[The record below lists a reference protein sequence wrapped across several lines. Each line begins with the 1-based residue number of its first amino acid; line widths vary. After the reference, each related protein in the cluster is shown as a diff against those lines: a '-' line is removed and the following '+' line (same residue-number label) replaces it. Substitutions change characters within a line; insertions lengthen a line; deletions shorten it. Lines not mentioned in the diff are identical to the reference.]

1 MNIEQ
6 LRQRIRLGEDSTLEL
21 KQLLLRDDGKTIE
34 PHPDGL
40 SDELAAL
47 ANAKG
52 GMLILGVDDKSREIS
67 GIAATQLD
75 RVEAWLTAIC
85 HDRIKPP
92 LDVVTRH
99 VELPDAQG
107 CLQAVIVV
115 EVPQSLWVH
124 QSANG
129 YFRRVG
135 HAKRELP
142 PDALA
147 RLFQQRSQAR
157 IIRFEEQIV
166 PGVTITDIDPLL
178 IRPLL
183 RPDEGEPEQQL
194 RRLHLLAT
202 EDGRLL
208 PTVAGVLLCTLEP
221 QRWLRNAEMI
231 AAAYTG
237 LENDANDQIDAKIIG
252 GPLDRQIWDALHFV
266 RRNMRTAARKPL
278 GRIDYPQYSLR
289 AVFEA
294 IVNAVAHRDYSM
306 YGGRI
311 RLFIFADRIELYSP
325 GALPNAMQI
334 ETMTV
339 MSLPRNDVLCSLF
352 ATYYPVQEMGLNR
365 NTLMDRRG
373 MGVKI
378 TLDES
383 EKISGKRPIYE
394 NIGDMELK
402 LTIFAAPSPPENLM
416 TKAV

>member
-6 LRQRIRLGEDSTLEL
+6 LQQRIRLGEDSTLEL
-21 KQLLLRDDGKTIE
+21 KKLLLRDEGKTIE

-52 GMLILGVDDKSREIS
+52 GMLILGVDDKTREIS
-67 GIAATQLD
+67 GIALAQLD
-75 RVEAWLTAIC
+75 RVEAWITAIC
-85 HDRIKPP
+85 NDRVKPP
-92 LDVVTRH
+92 LDVTTRH
-99 VELPDAQG
+99 IELPDAQG
-107 CLQAVIVV
+107 VPQPVIVV
-115 EVPQSLWVH
+115 EVPQSLWLH

-129 YFRRVG
+129 YFRRAG

-166 PGVTITDIDPLL
+166 PGVNISDIDSLL

-183 RPDEGEPEQQL
+183 RPDDGEPEQQL
-194 RRLHLLAT
+194 RRLHLLAS

-208 PTVAGVLLCTLEP
+208 PTVVGVLLCTLEP
-221 QRWLRNAEMI
+221 QRWLRNAEII

-237 LENDANDQIDAKIIG
+237 LENDANDQIDAKIIA

-266 RRNMRTAARKPL
+266 RRNMRTPARKPL
-278 GRIDYPQYSLR
+278 GRVDYPQYSIR

-294 IVNAVAHRDYSM
+294 IVNAVAHRDYSI

-311 RLFIFADRIELYSP
+311 RLFMFADRIELYSP
-325 GALPNAMQI
+325 GALPNMMQVD
-334 ETMTV
+334 TMTV

-352 ATYYPVQEMGLNR
+352 ATYYPVHEMGLSR

-383 EKISGKRPIYE
+383 EKISGKRPVYE

-402 LTIFAAPSPPENLM
+402 LTIFAAPSPPE
-416 TKAV
+416 KGAE

>member
-6 LRQRIRLGEDSTLEL
+6 LLQRIRLGEDSTLEL
-21 KQLLLRDDGKTIE
+21 KKLVIGEDEKRIE

-47 ANAKG
+47 ANARG
-52 GMLILGVDDKSREIS
+52 GMLILGVDDKSREVT
-67 GIAATQLD
+67 GIPLNHLD

-85 HDRIKPP
+85 NDRIKPP

-99 VELPDAQG
+99 TELPDASGQPTP
-107 CLQAVIVV
+107 VILV
-115 EVPQSLWVH
+115 EVPHSLWVH

-135 HAKRELP
+135 HAKRELT

-166 PGVTITDIDPLL
+166 PGVEITDIDSLL

-183 RPDEGEPEQQL
+183 RPDDGTPERQL
-194 RRLHLLAT
+194 RRLHLLA
-202 EDGRLL
+202 EENGRLL

-221 QRWLRNAEMI
+221 QRWLRNAEII

-237 LENDANDQIDAKIIG
+237 LENDAEDQIDAKIIG

-266 RRNMRTAARKPL
+266 RRNMRTPARKPL
-278 GRIDYPQYSLR
+278 GRIDYPQYSIR

-294 IVNAVAHRDYSM
+294 IVNAVAHRDYSI

-311 RLFIFADRIELYSP
+311 RLFMFADRIELYSP
-325 GALPNAMQI
+325 GALPNTMQV
-334 ETMTV
+334 ETMTA

-352 ATYYPVQEMGLNR
+352 ATYYPVQEMGLSR

-383 EKISGKRPIYE
+383 EKISGKRPVYE
-394 NIGDMELK
+394 NLDDMELK
-402 LTIFAAPSPPENLM
+402 LTIFAAPPPPE
-416 TKAV
+416 KGAA